1 MDLFQYDFMLRA
13 LVGALVIGLAAPALG
28 IYLVQRRL
36 ALIGDGIGH
45 VALTGVGAGLLLNRS
60 PVLVAVIAATLGAIV
75 IELVRSRG
83 RTSGD
88 LALALL
94 FYGGIAGGVML
105 VGLSD
110 AGSGKLN
117 AYLFGSLTTTSP
129 GDLVTILV
137 LGVAILVTMLALRPA
152 LFAVCHDEE
161 YARVSGLP
169 VRALNLLLAVGTAV
183 TVTIAM
189 RAVGVLLISAPWH
202 GGADPVGVAYALG
215 AGACW
220 AAYILLTQR
229 VGDEVS
235 GIRGLAVSMPVA
247 ALIATVVVGPSVFGD
262 LTWPVLLAGLGLAVL
277 LPVVPFVLE
286 LLALRRLTTAAFG
299 TLMSLEPAIAL
310 VVGLVALGQVPG
322 LGAVAGIAFVVVAG
336 IGAERTGARTG
347 PAGTAPDGRPAP
359 SLEDE
364 AVRLLEDVQV
374 GEGLDDAA
382 GERGGQ
388 LLRGE
393 EARVGRLV
401 GHPGQLAVPLLDP
414 ERRGED
420 LVGVPVHVG
429 AGEVGAGVEGE
440 RAHP

>member
-60 PVLVAVIAATLGAIV
+60 PVLVAVVAATLGAIV
-75 IELVRSRG
+75 IELVRARG

-110 AGSGKLN
+110 ASSGSLN

-129 GDLVTILV
+129 TDLITIGV

-189 RAVGVLLISAPWH
+189 RAVGVLLISALMVV
-202 GGADPVGVAYALG
+202 PVATAQQVTRGFRTTMAAAMALG
-215 AGACW
+215 LFAAGAGVW
-220 AAYILLTQR
+220 
-229 VGDEVS
+229 
-235 GIRGLAVSMPVA
+235 VA
-247 ALIATVVVGPSVFGD
+247 ASADTAPGASV
-262 LTWPVLLAGLGLAVL
+262 VLLAIGSFLVVALLAAGRR
-277 LPVVPFVLE
+277 
-286 LLALRRLTTAAFG
+286 ALRR
-299 TLMSLEPAIAL
+299 
-310 VVGLVALGQVPG
+310 
-322 LGAVAGIAFVVVAG
+322 
-336 IGAERTGARTG
+336 RT
-347 PAGTAPDGRPAP
+347 RPA
-359 SLEDE
+359 
-364 AVRLLEDVQV
+364 
-374 GEGLDDAA
+374 AA
-382 GERGGQ
+382 PVPEPPEHEVV
-388 LLRGE
+388 LR
-393 EARVGRLV
+393 
-401 GHPGQLAVPLLDP
+401 
-414 ERRGED
+414 
-420 LVGVPVHVG
+420 
-429 AGEVGAGVEGE
+429 
-440 RAHP
+440 

>member
-60 PVLVAVIAATLGAIV
+60 PVLVAVVAATLGAIV

-110 AGSGKLN
+110 ASSGSLN

-129 GDLVTILV
+129 ADLITIGV
-137 LGVAILVTMLALRPA
+137 LGMAILVTMLALRPA

-189 RAVGVLLISAPWH
+189 RAVGVLLISALMVV
-202 GGADPVGVAYALG
+202 PVATAQQVTRGFRSTMAAAMALG
-215 AGACW
+215 LFAAGAGVW
-220 AAYILLTQR
+220 
-229 VGDEVS
+229 
-235 GIRGLAVSMPVA
+235 VA
-247 ALIATVVVGPSVFGD
+247 ASADTAPGASV
-262 LTWPVLLAGLGLAVL
+262 VLLAIGSFLVVALLAAGRR
-277 LPVVPFVLE
+277 
-286 LLALRRLTTAAFG
+286 ALRR
-299 TLMSLEPAIAL
+299 
-310 VVGLVALGQVPG
+310 
-322 LGAVAGIAFVVVAG
+322 
-336 IGAERTGARTG
+336 RT
-347 PAGTAPDGRPAP
+347 RPA
-359 SLEDE
+359 
-364 AVRLLEDVQV
+364 
-374 GEGLDDAA
+374 AA
-382 GERGGQ
+382 PVAE
-388 LLRGE
+388 
-393 EARVGRLV
+393 
-401 GHPGQLAVPLLDP
+401 PP
-414 ERRGED
+414 E
-420 LVGVPVHVG
+420 H
-429 AGEVGAGVEGE
+429 EVVLG
-440 RAHP
+440 

>member
-60 PVLVAVIAATLGAIV
+60 PVLVAVVAATLGAIV

-110 AGSGKLN
+110 ASSGSLN

-129 GDLVTILV
+129 ADLITIGV

-169 VRALNLLLAVGTAV
+169 VRALNMLLAVGTAV

-189 RAVGVLLISAPWH
+189 RAVGVLLISALMVV
-202 GGADPVGVAYALG
+202 PVATAQQVTRGFRSTMAAAMALG
-215 AGACW
+215 LFAAGAGVW
-220 AAYILLTQR
+220 
-229 VGDEVS
+229 
-235 GIRGLAVSMPVA
+235 VA
-247 ALIATVVVGPSVFGD
+247 ATADTAPGASV
-262 LTWPVLLAGLGLAVL
+262 VLLAIGSFLVVALLAAGRR
-277 LPVVPFVLE
+277 
-286 LLALRRLTTAAFG
+286 ALRR
-299 TLMSLEPAIAL
+299 
-310 VVGLVALGQVPG
+310 
-322 LGAVAGIAFVVVAG
+322 
-336 IGAERTGARTG
+336 RT
-347 PAGTAPDGRPAP
+347 RPA
-359 SLEDE
+359 
-364 AVRLLEDVQV
+364 
-374 GEGLDDAA
+374 AA
-382 GERGGQ
+382 PVAE
-388 LLRGE
+388 
-393 EARVGRLV
+393 
-401 GHPGQLAVPLLDP
+401 PP
-414 ERRGED
+414 E
-420 LVGVPVHVG
+420 H
-429 AGEVGAGVEGE
+429 EVVLG
-440 RAHP
+440 